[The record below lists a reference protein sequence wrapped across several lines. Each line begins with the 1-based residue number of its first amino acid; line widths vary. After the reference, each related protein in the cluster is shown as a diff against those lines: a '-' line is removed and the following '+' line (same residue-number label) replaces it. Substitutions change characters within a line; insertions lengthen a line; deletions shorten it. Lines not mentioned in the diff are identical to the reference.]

1 MRRAALHTD
10 QNSLRRTGLVP
21 VSSQAAVAS
30 VARPTSS
37 IILIDILVIDVLV
50 ALLVSITIISV
61 LVILLTS

>member
-10 QNSLRRTGLVP
+10 QLAPERTGLAFVP
-21 VSSQAAVAS
+21 SRAAVAS

-37 IILIDILVIDVLV
+37 IILIDILV

>member
-1 MRRAALHTD
+1 MRRAALHID

-21 VSSQAAVAS
+21 VSSQVAVAS
-30 VARPTSS
+30 VAQPTSS
-37 IILIDILVIDVLV
+37 IIQIDILV